1 MQQYEAKITAMS
13 VAFNLAVDDIAPPKS
28 LMSSA
33 MAYMCGKISEEAFTK
48 KCGKFPVYSNAVRYA
63 LHTQSEFGLEKLCAA
78 HEFIY
83 DGKEGCGDI
92 RSGELSYPGGSCT
105 DPKMLRG
112 SLKEVLAKMQALEG
126 APKESKADFAAR
138 LCCYVRELIILSP
151 FAYGN
156 GVVRRAF
163 IQSFCRQKGFVLNY
177 ALAGKKAIEEA
188 ERAAFM
194 LDETGQL
201 FTVLVKCLSYAS
213 ILEPSSNSSEKSLTN
228 ANNNQFD
235 KTPQIQKQNKIKQVK
250 SSSRDK
256 GENDREQ
263 TEMILKMQ
271 RQMDEMRAQIADLKS
286 KLGEKNNATIDHD
299 SGDKATE
306 E

>member
-1 MQQYEAKITAMS
+1 
-13 VAFNLAVDDIAPPKS
+13 
-28 LMSSA
+28 
-33 MAYMCGKISEEAFTK
+33 
-48 KCGKFPVYSNAVRYA
+48 
-63 LHTQSEFGLEKLCAA
+63 
-78 HEFIY
+78 
-83 DGKEGCGDI
+83 
-92 RSGELSYPGGSCT
+92 
-105 DPKMLRG
+105 
-112 SLKEVLAKMQALEG
+112 
-126 APKESKADFAAR
+126 
-138 LCCYVRELIILSP
+138 
-151 FAYGN
+151 
-156 GVVRRAF
+156 
-163 IQSFCRQKGFVLNY
+163 
-177 ALAGKKAIEEA
+177 
-188 ERAAFM
+188 M